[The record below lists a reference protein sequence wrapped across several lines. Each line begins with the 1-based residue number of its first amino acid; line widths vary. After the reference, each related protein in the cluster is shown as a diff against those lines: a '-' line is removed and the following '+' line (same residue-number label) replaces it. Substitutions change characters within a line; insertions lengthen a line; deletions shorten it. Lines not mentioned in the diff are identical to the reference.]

1 MTDAQI
7 KAATALHVAAATAG
21 MMVVLGWS
29 LMALL
34 VMSNN
39 RLKQH

>member
-21 MMVVLGWS
+21 MMVVIGWS
-29 LMALL
+29 VWTMA
-34 VMSNN
+34 VMRSGWL
-39 RLKQH
+39 R